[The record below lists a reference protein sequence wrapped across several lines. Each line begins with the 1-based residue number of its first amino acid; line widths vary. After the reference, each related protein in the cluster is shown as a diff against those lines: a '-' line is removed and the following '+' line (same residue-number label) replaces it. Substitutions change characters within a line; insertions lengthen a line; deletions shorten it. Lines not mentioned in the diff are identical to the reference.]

1 MVENKLPKPL
11 RVIPLGG
18 VGEIGL
24 NMMVIEYD
32 GAAIVIDVGLMFP
45 EDQMFGIDIVI
56 PDFTY
61 LRELSDRV
69 LGVFLTHGHE
79 DHIGALPY
87 LLRDLS
93 PTVYGTPLTLGLVQE
108 KLREHRLDTP
118 PVLVALK
125 PGVPVSVGPFEVEP
139 IAVTHS
145 IADSVA
151 FGIRTPLGRLI
162 HTGDFKIDPT
172 PVDGVDFNFQRFEQ
186 YGAMGTLALMSDSTN
201 AERRGHTRSESE
213 VGKTL
218 EALFPKIEGR
228 IILATF
234 SSNIHRIQQV
244 IAAAQRFERKVFF
257 SGKSIISNV
266 RIAVEL
272 GYLSIPDGVSAPIEE
287 LNDTADRQ
295 VVIITTGS
303 QGEPMSSLFRIATDD
318 HKQIQ
323 IKEGDTVLL
332 SARMIPGNE
341 EAISRVINRLF
352 RKGAKVLH
360 AGNSSIHV
368 SGHASQEEQRKMLE
382 MVRPRYFI
390 PIHGE
395 ARQLVSHADLAQA
408 MGFGKERVLVLEDGD
423 VAELREHSCA
433 KAGTVPA
440 GRVYIDGNGVG
451 DVGQSILKERQRLG
465 SDGLIIVTIGFD
477 RESGKVRLDPE
488 FRSRGF
494 TFLEGSEIWSEIRET
509 MARML
514 PELEVIAQSGV
525 EGVELK
531 VQQIL
536 KKMIHKKLNRRPMI
550 IPIIIQI

>member
-1 MVENKLPKPL
+1 MAESAMPKPL

-61 LRELSDRV
+61 LRELSERV

-87 LLRDLS
+87 LLRELS
-93 PTVYGTPLTLGLVQE
+93 PPVYGTALTLGLVQE
-108 KLREHRLDTP
+108 KLREHRLEKP
-118 PVLVALK
+118 PVMVSLK
-125 PGVPVSVGPFEVEP
+125 PGTPVSVGPFEVEP

-145 IADSVA
+145 IADAVA
-151 FGIRTPLGRLI
+151 FGIRTPLGAVI
-162 HTGDFKIDPT
+162 HTGDFKIDPK
-172 PVDGVDFNFQRFEQ
+172 PVDGAAFNFRRFEH
-186 YGAMGTLALMSDSTN
+186 YGKMGTLALLSDSTN
-201 AERRGHTRSESE
+201 AERRGHTPSESE

-218 EALFPKIEGR
+218 ASLFPQIEGR

-244 IAAAQRFERKVFF
+244 ITAAQRFKRKVFF
-257 SGKSIISNV
+257 SGKSILSNI

-272 GYLSIPDGVSAPIEE
+272 GYLSIPEGVSAPIEE
-287 LNDTADRQ
+287 LNETPDRH
-295 VVIITTGS
+295 VVVVTTGS

-368 SGHASQEEQRKMLE
+368 SGHASQEEQKKMLE
-382 MVRPRYFI
+382 LVRPRFFI

-395 ARQLVSHADLAQA
+395 PRQLVSHADLAVS
-408 MGFGKERVLVLEDGD
+408 MGFGKERVLILENGD
-423 VAELREHSCA
+423 VAELSEQGCA
-433 KAGTVPA
+433 KSGTVPA
-440 GRVYIDGNGVG
+440 GRIYIDGNGVG
-451 DVGQSILKERQRLG
+451 DVGQSVLKERQRLG

-477 RESGKVRLDPE
+477 RNSGKVRLEPE
-488 FRSRGF
+488 FRSQGF
-494 TFLEGSEIWSEIRET
+494 TFQEGSEIWTEIRE
-509 MARML
+509 AVVRLL

-525 EGVELK
+525 DGVELK
-531 VQQIL
+531 VQQTL
-536 KKMIHKKLNRRPMI
+536 KKMIHKKLDRRPII
-550 IPIIIQI
+550 IPIIFQL